1 MGPMTDTD
9 KFRTWDSIGHR
20 ARRKPVLLFW
30 ERNIPKRKALE
41 TFCYSHWS
49 VFHSNLMRISK
60 LSSYSRWE
68 QTETQKWTLCIEWEI
83 FDQSVLNGISS
94 SNPSSYVSGSY
105 VEGGAE
111 CKSQMAWLILKKHCL
126 SETKILKHMWTYR
139 DCGSMCMFFRD
150 SSCWCLNDK
159 NISVH
164 L

>member
-30 ERNIPKRKALE
+30 ERNIPIRKALE

-60 LSSYSRWE
+60 LSSYSSWE
-68 QTETQKWTLCIEWEI
+68 QTDTEMNIMHRMRDFWAVSLKWNIFIKPLFSCFRKLC
-83 FDQSVLNGISS
+83 GR
-94 SNPSSYVSGSY
+94 
-105 VEGGAE
+105 GGAE

-126 SETKILKHMWTYR
+126 SDTKILKHMWTYR

-159 NISVH
+159 REKRT
-164 L
+164 